1 MANLKI
7 SELPLG
13 TLPIGNDD
21 LFAIV
26 QGSTTNKIPFSGIT
40 YSSVLNSGQSEDW
53 GGGTPLETISGATT
67 VATRAIDVSGN
78 APCLVI
84 VSVTYKCISGTIAD
98 SVIELQKDGSS
109 LGVNTFANI
118 GTTDYYTTSLNF
130 IDSSTVGSPATV
142 AYQLFFNVQTASEYE
157 IHGYSISVVEL

>member
-13 TLPIGNDD
+13 SLPIGNDD

-26 QGSTTNKIPFSGIT
+26 QGGTTNKIPFSGIT
-40 YSSVLNSGQSEDW
+40 YSSVLNSRQTEDW
-53 GGGTPLETISGATT
+53 GGGTPLQTINTGTI
-67 VATRAIDVSGN
+67 VASRTIPVSGN

-84 VSVTYKCISGTIAD
+84 MSVTYKCVSGTTAD
-98 SVIELQKDGSS
+98 STIELQKDASPQGI
-109 LGVNTFANI
+109 NTFANI
-118 GTTDYYTTSLNF
+118 GTTDYYTTSLNYR
-130 IDSSTVGSPATV
+130 DSGTIGSPATV
-142 AYQLFFNVQTASEYE
+142 SYDLYFNIQTAAEYE